1 MINQLS
7 KFTTNLAEKAK
18 PLHDLL
24 SKKNQ
29 WTWERV
35 RQAFEEIKQQ
45 LKLQTSIG
53 PVQLMEGD
61 MCLSRCIVL
70 WLGGCA
76 DIEAIRWFIEAS
88 FLCFSG
94 PHKHRSE
101 VCPDRT
107 SLIFHI

>member
-45 LKLQTSIG
+45 LSSR
-53 PVQLMEGD
+53 PVLALYNSWKETCVSADASSYG
-61 MCLSRCIVL
+61 LGAVL
-70 WLGGCA
+70 
-76 DIEAIRWFIEAS
+76 
-88 FLCFSG
+88 
-94 PHKHRSE
+94 
-101 VCPDRT
+101 T
-107 SLIFHI
+107 